1 MPETS
6 LTIRSYSGSKIR
18 VESTEIKAEGGPEY
32 PRLVMPIGLDL
43 NPVKGYQ
50 ETEQRFVMLDVQCS
64 LFLQDHPF
72 KIADAIASLYPYKVS
87 NPNNSITYAIEF
99 PMDLY
104 RIGKIEE
111 KRRGNIKLRLD
122 FRFLIGLY
130 KPLIIQSEEK
140 QDTKDFLTDFE
151 SPSAQLYLEV
161 PQSHWVEKILPP
173 LGYLVYFLVEIPKGK
188 KVIREAWDYLEK
200 AESAFT
206 RWETKAVF
214 VNCREMGVLLDKTIK
229 DKFGEAN
236 FAYAE
241 RWSRAYNQFNHFA
254 SLDLHLENIK
264 LSPKYSP
271 ADVKVHKPDAEHLL
285 IITKSLIKYA
295 EELLQEAG

>member
-1 MPETS
+1 MPETN
-6 LTIRSYSGSKIR
+6 LTIRSYSGGKIR
-18 VESTEIKAEGGPEY
+18 VESTEIRAEGGPEY
-32 PRLVMPIGLDL
+32 PRLVIPIRLDL

-50 ETEQRFVMLDVQCS
+50 ETEQRFVILDVQCS

-87 NPNNSITYAIEF
+87 YPNTSNTYTIEF

-130 KPLIIQSEEK
+130 KPFIIQSEEK

-161 PQSHWVEKILPP
+161 PQSHWVEKILPS
-173 LGYLVYFLVEIPKGK
+173 LGYLEYFLVEMPKGK

-214 VNCREMGVLLDKTIK
+214 VNCREMGVLLDKAIK

-241 RWSRAYNQFNHFA
+241 RWSRAYKQFSHFA
-254 SLDLHLENIK
+254 SLDLHLEDIK
-264 LSPKYSP
+264 MSPKYSP
-271 ADVKVHKPDAEHLL
+271 EDVKVNKPDAEHLL
-285 IITKSLIKYA
+285 IVTKSLIKYA
-295 EELLQEAG
+295 EELLQEAE